1 MLATDT
7 YSANST
13 QRLLEGMPKRRYT
26 LRHSM
31 KNGPRILL
39 VAEHASAKFGG
50 EAALALHYYRVL
62 RARGQKV
69 WLVAHERTRAELMTL
84 FPNDADFMCFV
95 ADTKWHRLLWRVG
108 QKLPTRLANFSTGFV
123 MRVLSQ
129 LVQRK
134 LIKQLVQSKGITV
147 IHQPMPVSPKEPSL
161 IYDLGAPVI
170 IGPMNGG
177 MDYPPAFK
185 TMQSRLGATALWLGR
200 SAASVMNR
208 LMPGKRKAALL
219 LVANERT
226 KQALPSCLQAVE
238 VQILVENG
246 VNLSLWKDVPRT
258 AERSPLEPTHFVFMG
273 RLIALKA
280 VDLLLVAF
288 AQAARQAPMSLSI
301 VGDGVERQ
309 HLERLATDL
318 GLMGAARQAGKVHF
332 SGWLPQESC
341 AAVLRESDALV
352 LPSLHEC
359 GGAVVLEAMAMALP
373 AIATNWGGPA
383 DYLDSSCGILVDPT
397 SRDGLVS
404 GLRDALQTLAKQPDL
419 RVSMGRVGRQKII
432 DQFDWEVKVDRIL
445 EFYRQHENTQIY

>member
-1 MLATDT
+1 
-7 YSANST
+7 
-13 QRLLEGMPKRRYT
+13 
-26 LRHSM
+26 M
-31 KNGPRILL
+31 KNTPRILL

-62 RARGQKV
+62 RARGAQV
-69 WLVAHERTRAELMTL
+69 WLVAHERTRAELVAL
-84 FPNDADFMCFV
+84 FPNDGDFMFFV

-134 LIKQLVQSKGITV
+134 LIKQLVQDKGITV

-161 IYDLGAPVI
+161 IYGLGAPVI

-185 TMQSRLGATALWLGR
+185 AMQSRLGFMSLWLGR
-200 SAASVMNR
+200 KAANVMNM

-226 KQALPSCLQAVE
+226 KLALPSCLKNVQVE
-238 VQILVENG
+238 QLVENG
-246 VNLSLWKDVPRT
+246 VDLSLWKDVPRT
-258 AERSPLEPTHFVFMG
+258 NMREALDTTHYVFLG
-273 RLIALKA
+273 RLVDWKA
-280 VDLLLVAF
+280 VDLMLIAF
-288 AQAARQAPMSLSI
+288 AQAAQHVPMSLAI

-309 HLERLATDL
+309 PLERLATEL
-318 GLMGAARQAGKVHF
+318 GLVGAARQGGKVHF
-332 SGWLPQESC
+332 FGWLSQESC

-352 LPSLHEC
+352 LPSLMEC
-359 GGAVVLEAMAMALP
+359 GGAVVLEAMAMAMP

-383 DYLDSSCGILVDPT
+383 DYLDSTCGILVDPT
-397 SRDGLVS
+397 SKEGFVD
-404 GLRDALQTLAKQPDL
+404 GLRDALETLAMQPDL
-419 RVSMGRVGRQKII
+419 RVVMGRVGRQNVI
-432 DQFDWEVKVDRIL
+432 DHFDWEVKVDRIVVA
-445 EFYRQHENTQIY
+445 YQQVGRAGH

>member
-1 MLATDT
+1 
-7 YSANST
+7 
-13 QRLLEGMPKRRYT
+13 
-26 LRHSM
+26 M
-31 KNGPRILL
+31 KHTPRILL

-62 RARGQKV
+62 RARGAQV
-69 WLVAHERTRAELMTL
+69 WLVAHERTCAELTAL
-84 FPNDADFMCFV
+84 FPNDAGFMFFV

-134 LIKQLVQSKGITV
+134 LIKQLVQDKGITV

-161 IYDLGAPVI
+161 IYGLGAPVI

-185 TMQSRLGATALWLGR
+185 AMQSRLGFVTLWLGR
-200 SAASVMNR
+200 RAANAMNI

-226 KQALPSCLQAVE
+226 KQALPTCLKDVRVE
-238 VQILVENG
+238 QLVENG
-246 VNLSLWKDVPRT
+246 VDLSLWKDVART
-258 AERSPLEPTHFVFMG
+258 NTRGDMDATQYVFLG

-280 VDLLLVAF
+280 VDLLLHAF
-288 AQAARQAPMSLSI
+288 AQAAQQAPMSLLI

-309 HLERLATDL
+309 NLERLASEL
-318 GLMGAARQAGKVHF
+318 GLTGTARQAGKVHF
-332 SGWLPQESC
+332 AGWLPQASC
-341 AAVLRESDALV
+341 AAVLQESDALV

-383 DYLDSSCGILVDPT
+383 DYLDSGCGILVDP
-397 SRDGLVS
+397 SSKDGFVDGL
-404 GLRDALQTLAKQPDL
+404 RNALQTLAKHPEK
-419 RVSMGRVGRQKII
+419 RIAMGRIGRQKIV
-432 DQFDWEVKVDRIL
+432 DQFDWEVKVDRIVEIYQQL
-445 EFYRQHENTQIY
+445 ENTQIC

>member
-1 MLATDT
+1 MTHT
-7 YSANST
+7 
-13 QRLLEGMPKRRYT
+13 
-26 LRHSM
+26 
-31 KNGPRILL
+31 PRILL

-62 RARGQKV
+62 RARGAQV
-69 WLVAHERTRAELMTL
+69 WLVAHERTRAELMAL
-84 FPNDADFMCFV
+84 FPNDGGNMFFV
-95 ADTKWHRLLWRVG
+95 ADTKWHRFLWRLG
-108 QKLPTRLANFSTGFV
+108 QKMPTRLANFSTGFL
-123 MRVLSQ
+123 MRVMSQ

-134 LIKQLVQSKGITV
+134 LIKQLVHDKGITV

-161 IYDLGAPVI
+161 IYGMGAPVI

-185 TMQSRLGATALWLGR
+185 AMQSRLGATALWLGR
-200 SAASVMNR
+200 RAASVMNR

-226 KQALPSCLQAVE
+226 KQALPSCLQAVQ

-246 VNLSLWKDVPRT
+246 VNLSLWKDVPRN
-258 AERSPLEPTHFVFMG
+258 AARSSLEPTHFVFMG

-280 VDLLLVAF
+280 VDSLLIAF

-309 HLERLATDL
+309 RLERLATDL
-318 GLMGAARQAGKVHF
+318 GLMGAARQAGTVYF

-359 GGAVVLEAMAMALP
+359 GGAVVLEAMAMAMP

-383 DYLDSSCGILVDPT
+383 DYLDSSCGILVNPT
-397 SRDGLVS
+397 SRDDLVT
-404 GLRDALQTLAKQPDL
+404 GLRDALQTLAKQPGL

-432 DQFDWEVKVDRIL
+432 DQFDWEVKVDRML
-445 EFYRQHENTQIY
+445 EVYQRVGASDL

>member
-1 MLATDT
+1 
-7 YSANST
+7 
-13 QRLLEGMPKRRYT
+13 
-26 LRHSM
+26 M
-31 KNGPRILL
+31 KNTPRILL

-62 RARGQKV
+62 RARGAQV
-69 WLVAHERTRAELMTL
+69 WLIAHERTRAELMAL
-84 FPNDADFMCFV
+84 FPNDADFMFFV

-185 TMQSRLGATALWLGR
+185 AMQSRLGSISLWLGR
-200 SAASVMNR
+200 RAANAMNR

-226 KQALPSCLQAVE
+226 RQALPSCLQAVQ
-238 VQILVENG
+238 VQLLVENG

-258 AERSPLEPTHFVFMG
+258 AARSPLETTHYVFMG

-280 VDLLLVAF
+280 VDLLLIAF
-288 AQAARQAPMSLSI
+288 AQAAQHASMSFAI

-309 HLERLATDL
+309 KLEQLAKDL

-332 SGWLPQESC
+332 CGWLSQESC
-341 AAVLRESDALV
+341 AAVLKESDALV

-359 GGAVVLEAMAMALP
+359 GGAVVLEAMAMAMP

-397 SRDGLVS
+397 SRDGLVA
-404 GLRDALQTLAKQPDL
+404 GLRDALQVLAKQPDL

-432 DQFDWEVKVDRIL
+432 EQFDWEVKVDRMLKVYQDVQKEPWINAKL
-445 EFYRQHENTQIY
+445 

>member
-1 MLATDT
+1 
-7 YSANST
+7 
-13 QRLLEGMPKRRYT
+13 
-26 LRHSM
+26 M
-31 KNGPRILL
+31 KNTPRILL

-62 RARGQKV
+62 RARGAQV
-69 WLVAHERTRAELMTL
+69 WLVAHERTRAELVAL
-84 FPNDADFMCFV
+84 FPNDGDFMFFV

-134 LIKQLVQSKGITV
+134 LIKQLVQDKGITV

-161 IYDLGAPVI
+161 IYGLGAPVI

-185 TMQSRLGATALWLGR
+185 AMQSRLGFMSLWLGR
-200 SAASVMNR
+200 KAANVMNM

-226 KQALPSCLQAVE
+226 KLALPSCLKNVRIE
-238 VQILVENG
+238 LMVENG
-246 VNLSLWKDVPRT
+246 VDLSLWKDVART
-258 AERSPLEPTHFVFMG
+258 NARGAMDTTHYVFLG

-280 VDLLLVAF
+280 VDLLLHAF
-288 AQAARQAPMSLSI
+288 AQAARHAPMSLLI
-301 VGDGVERQ
+301 VGDGVER
-309 HLERLATDL
+309 HTLERLATEL
-318 GLMGAARQAGKVHF
+318 GLVGVARQAGRVHF
-332 SGWLPQESC
+332 AGWLPQASC
-341 AAVLRESDALV
+341 AAVLQESDALV

-359 GGAVVLEAMAMALP
+359 GGAVVLEAMAMAMP

-383 DYLDSSCGILVDPT
+383 DYLDSKCGILVDPT
-397 SRDGLVS
+397 SKDGFVDGL
-404 GLRDALQTLAKQPDL
+404 RNALETLAMQPDL
-419 RVSMGRVGRQKII
+419 RVAMGRVGRQKAI
-432 DQFDWEVKVDRIL
+432 DHFDWEVKVDRIV
-445 EFYRQHENTQIY
+445 EAYQQVGRAGH